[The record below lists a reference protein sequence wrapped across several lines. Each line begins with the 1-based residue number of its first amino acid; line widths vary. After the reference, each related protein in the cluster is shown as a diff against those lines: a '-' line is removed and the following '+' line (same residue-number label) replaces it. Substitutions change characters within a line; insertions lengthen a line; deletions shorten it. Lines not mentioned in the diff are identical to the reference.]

1 MRIFGLIGENLEKSF
16 SSKYFQKKFLKEK
29 IMDAQYIN
37 LELTDIMELK
47 KLVKKHTFS
56 GLNITMPYKESV
68 IPLLDGLS
76 KEAKEIGAVNTIC
89 LIGNKLIGYNTDY
102 IGFTKSIQTL
112 LESRKKALILGNGG
126 AAKAI
131 KYALRTL
138 NIEYKIV
145 TRRGAFNYVDVT
157 KEILEDYNIIIN
169 TTPIG
174 AYPLANSCPK
184 IPYEYLNERHL
195 LFDLTYNPN
204 QTKFL
209 SYGKKRNTQTKNGLE
224 MLHIQ
229 AEESWNIWN
238 SRVTKY

>member
-1 MRIFGLIGENLEKSF
+1 MMYPNVSLINKDKSNLVVFEKDL
-16 SSKYFQKKFLKEK
+16 SS
-29 IMDAQYIN
+29 
-37 LELTDIMELK
+37 
-47 KLVKKHTFS
+47 
-56 GLNITMPYKESV
+56 
-68 IPLLDGLS
+68 
-76 KEAKEIGAVNTIC
+76 C
-89 LIGNKLIGYNTDY
+89 
-102 IGFTKSIQTL
+102 
-112 LESRKKALILGNGG
+112 ESRKKALILCNGG

-145 TRRGAFNYVDVT
+145 TRIGAFNYVDVT

-174 AYPLANSCPK
+174 TYPLDNSYPK

-209 SYGKKRNTQTKNGLE
+209 TYGKERNAQTKNGLE